1 MRART
6 LMLAVLLTFA
16 FVWFTSRA
24 NWSVRGLTLPSF
36 YRQAPTAQVADG
48 IGSIGRAWTD
58 PATVRGATLS
68 PDEQNNIEIY
78 KLAKL
83 ATVYITS
90 TAVRR
95 DFFYQPVASRSLG
108 SGFLINDNGFILTNF
123 HVISGSSRIQVTLSD
138 QTQYIARAIDP
149 DRSDDLALIKINPKR
164 KQAFLRLGDSD
175 HLQVGQK
182 VLAIGN
188 PFGLEGTLTTGVVS
202 SIGRA
207 IESEDNQRMEGMI
220 QTDAA
225 INGGNS
231 GGPLLDSA
239 GNVIGIN
246 TAIVGRTNVGI
257 GFALPINRAKALLSD
272 YQAGRVTER
281 PKIGVTTEYVAG
293 DLAEALG
300 LPRRG
305 GLLVQG
311 VVRGSSEDRA
321 GVRGAR
327 EVVDI
332 GNVELG
338 IGGDLI
344 IAVDGQLVDREDA
357 LVRAMSH
364 KRVGDTITLT
374 IFRNGRTFN
383 LPVRLLRAP
392 QNEEM

>member
-1 MRART
+1 MRARI
-6 LMLAVLLTFA
+6 LLLAMVFA
-16 FVWFTSRA
+16 GLFLWSTSRA
-24 NWSVRGLTLPSF
+24 NWSLRTAT
-36 YRQAPTAQVADG
+36 APLFRTALKWSEPTQ
-48 IGSIGRAWTD
+48 
-58 PATVRGATLS
+58 VRGAGLT
-68 PDEQNNIEIY
+68 PEEQNNIDIY
-78 KLAKL
+78 KAARL

-95 DFFYQPVASRSLG
+95 DFFFQPVASQSLG
-108 SGFLINDNGFILTNF
+108 SGFLINDGGFILTNF
-123 HVISGSSRIQVTLSD
+123 HVVSGSKRIQVTLQD
-138 QTQYIARAIDP
+138 QTQYFANALDV
-149 DRSDDLALIKINPKR
+149 DRSDDLALIQITPK
-164 KQAFLRLGDSD
+164 KKLDYLRLGDSE

-188 PFGLEGTLTTGVVS
+188 PFGLEGTLTVGVVS

-207 IESEDNQRMEGMI
+207 IEGENQQRLEGMI

-231 GGPLLDSA
+231 GGPLLDSY
-239 GNVIGIN
+239 GTVVGIN
-246 TAIVGRTNVGI
+246 TAILGQTNIGI

-281 PKIGVTTEYVAG
+281 PKIGISTEFVAG
-293 DLAEALG
+293 DLAEALQ

-311 VVRGSSEDRA
+311 VVRGSSEEAA
-321 GVRGAR
+321 GIRGAR

-344 IAVDGQLVDREDA
+344 TAVDGKLVDREDA
-357 LVRAMSH
+357 LVRAFST
-364 KRVGDTITLT
+364 KRVGDIITLT
-374 IFRNGRTFN
+374 VLRDGRALN
-383 LPVRLLRAP
+383 VPMKLLRPPADLG
-392 QNEEM
+392 